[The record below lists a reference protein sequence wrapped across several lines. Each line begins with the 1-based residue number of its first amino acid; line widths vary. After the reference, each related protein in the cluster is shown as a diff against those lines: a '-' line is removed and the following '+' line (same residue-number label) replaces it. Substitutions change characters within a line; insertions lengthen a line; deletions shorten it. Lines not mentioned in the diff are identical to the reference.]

1 MAAIQEVSSTKVT
14 KTERVTKKSVFIQE
28 LQDDDDATKV
38 KLTPDMKKDI
48 KEQPAFR
55 MEQIAIAPLQH
66 VLRSLGRAHIDQVSH
81 ELLWTQTNMS

>member
-28 LQDDDDATKV
+28 LQDDDATKV
-38 KLTPDMKKDI
+38 KLTPDMKKDM

-55 MEQIAIAPLQH
+55 MEQIAIAPLQQ

-81 ELLWTQTNMS
+81 KLLWTQTNMS